1 MRNVLK
7 LLLMGFANLFLLD
20 LKLFPISTPVGW
32 FKGEFKSSNVM
43 KLLKFF
49 RQIDDCSTEMLDLIQ

>member
-1 MRNVLK
+1 MALRIY
-7 LLLMGFANLFLLD
+7 FFLD
-20 LKLFPISTPVGW
+20 LKLFPIPTPVGW

-49 RQIDDCSTEMLDLIQ
+49 RQIDDCSTEMLDFIQ